1 MIKVDKFELGIAI
14 GTITK
19 AVPVNVPVTR
29 LIFVSKKEHK
39 ILLSLGRMAREKAAV
54 GVPNSLFLYFCVNN
68 PLVQLIWSRP

>member
-39 ILLSLGRMAREKAAV
+39 ILLSLGRMAR
-54 GVPNSLFLYFCVNN
+54 
-68 PLVQLIWSRP
+68 